1 MVASSTTDN
10 PVMPGIAMPKVTMP
24 RVAMIMAAGRG
35 ERMRHLTDDT
45 PKPMLEV
52 AGRPLI
58 DWVIARLVENGIERI
73 VVNTCYLGD
82 RIINHLSKRDE
93 AEFVLVPE
101 EERLETGGGV
111 YNARAHLG
119 DEPFFVINADTLWLD
134 GPSPLLRRL
143 AELWQPEHMDALL
156 MVQPSVRVHGDYEG
170 DGDFNLEP
178 DGKLSRRI
186 EGGIAPF
193 VYGGVQLISPSIL
206 AAPPAKAF
214 SFNNYWDRAIE
225 QGRLYG
231 MPHDGVWFHVGTPE
245 GLDFADEQLHP
256 ERARWIDP
264 LHMV

>member
-93 AEFVLVPE
+93 AEFVLGPE
-101 EERLETGGGV
+101 EERL
-111 YNARAHLG
+111 
-119 DEPFFVINADTLWLD
+119 
-134 GPSPLLRRL
+134 
-143 AELWQPEHMDALL
+143 
-156 MVQPSVRVHGDYEG
+156 
-170 DGDFNLEP
+170 
-178 DGKLSRRI
+178 
-186 EGGIAPF
+186 
-193 VYGGVQLISPSIL
+193 
-206 AAPPAKAF
+206 
-214 SFNNYWDRAIE
+214 
-225 QGRLYG
+225 
-231 MPHDGVWFHVGTPE
+231 
-245 GLDFADEQLHP
+245 
-256 ERARWIDP
+256 
-264 LHMV
+264 